1 MASTL
6 GVMTSSDDPIASL
19 IASLRDTR
27 LLLILDSC
35 EHVIE
40 SVAVIAETL
49 FTAAPSVHILATSR
63 ESLRVAGEHVHRL
76 FPLVCPPDD
85 ANLSASD
92 VLGFPAAQLFIER
105 ATAASG
111 GLEFTDADASAVVDI
126 CRRLDGI
133 PLALELAAAGATVFG
148 LKGLAARLDDRLLLA
163 TRGRRT
169 AMPRHQTLRATL
181 DWSYRL
187 PKPEQLLLNRLSI
200 FHFQRLLHVRR
211 RLGCVLGER
220 AFRTRY
226 RRWHRQSFSEVVGGR
241 ESGIGCLLSAAGYD
255 ALVCEREARKKR

>member
-1 MASTL
+1 TRSRVIASTL

-63 ESLRVAGEHVHRL
+63 EPLRVAGQPVHRF
-76 FPLVCPPDD
+76 FPLVCRREDG
-85 ANLSASD
+85 NLSAWD
-92 VLGFPAAQLFIER
+92 VVGFTAWQLFIER

-148 LKGLAARLDDRLLLA
+148 LKGLAARLDDR
-163 TRGRRT
+163 
-169 AMPRHQTLRATL
+169 
-181 DWSYRL
+181 
-187 PKPEQLLLNRLSI
+187 
-200 FHFQRLLHVRR
+200 
-211 RLGCVLGER
+211 
-220 AFRTRY
+220 
-226 RRWHRQSFSEVVGGR
+226 
-241 ESGIGCLLSAAGYD
+241 
-255 ALVCEREARKKR
+255 